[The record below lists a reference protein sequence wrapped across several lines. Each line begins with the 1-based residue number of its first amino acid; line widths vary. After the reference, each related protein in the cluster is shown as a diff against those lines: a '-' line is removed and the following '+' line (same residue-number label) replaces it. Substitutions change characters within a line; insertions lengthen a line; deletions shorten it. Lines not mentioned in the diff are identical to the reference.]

1 MSQTKSKSGNQLID
15 ALPLQESRR
24 LTPYFKLM
32 YLDSGTILHEPGEIL
47 EFAYFPIG
55 AMISLVSI
63 MDNGATTEMGLIGNE
78 GFVGL
83 PIILGGEQTISRG
96 IVQMDGESL
105 KINGSILKKEFQ
117 RGLELQAL
125 LLIYTQARLTQVAQ
139 TSACNRQHS
148 IRQRL
153 ARWLLSVYDCVLE
166 DELPLTQEFMANMLG
181 TRRAGVT
188 NAANELQ
195 NAGLISYS
203 RGKVHILDRK
213 GLEENA
219 CECYRVIQ
227 NEYIRL
233 LGSKRG

>member
-1 MSQTKSKSGNQLID
+1 MLPNQSKSGNQLID
-15 ALPLQESRR
+15 ALPLEESKR
-24 LTPYFKLM
+24 LAPYFKLV
-32 YLDSGTILHEPGEIL
+32 YLQSSTILHEPGEFID
-47 EFAYFPIG
+47 FAYFPIG

-78 GFVGL
+78 GFIGL
-83 PIILGGEQTISRG
+83 PIVLGGEHSISRA
-96 IVQMDGESL
+96 IVQMEGDAL
-105 KINGSILKKEFQ
+105 KIKGSILKQEFQ
-117 RGLELQAL
+117 RGLNLQKL

-153 ARWLLSVYDCVLE
+153 SRWLLSVYDGVLK

-195 NAGLISYS
+195 KAGLISYS
-203 RGKVHILDRK
+203 RGKVHILDRE

-227 NEYIRL
+227 NEFIRL